1 MTTTL
6 TRKGQVTVPK
16 ALRDY
21 LGLKPGSAVEFDL
34 AADGQ
39 VVIKPVQPDAT
50 RLAETRGR
58 LQSVRG
64 TAHLGMSTDAYMNL
78 LRGYAEDVNDPG
90 FRKP

>member
-1 MTTTL
+1 MNTTL

-34 AADGQ
+34 AADGR
-39 VVIKPVQPDAT
+39 VVIKPVQPDAA
-50 RLAETRGR
+50 RLTEATKRV
-58 LQSVRG
+58 QSVRG
-64 TAHLGMSTDAYMNL
+64 SARIGMSTDAYMNL
-78 LRGYAEDVNDPG
+78 LRGYAEDANDPG